1 MHDNPAADWHD
12 LSEHYRSLYDEEIE
26 NLAADFD
33 NLTEIAQQ
41 VLLNELSTR
50 GLPAPGAKPAAPS
63 WLEPTPESPGP
74 QRRASGID
82 PEASVSQSSDLDA
95 KDEHQDKDSGST
107 DFTWKTLLCE
117 CETTE
122 QANQIREMLKR
133 AGIESWV
140 EKPGTRWSISSPRVV
155 VAADQLEEAIE
166 IARRPIQQEIIDES
180 KMEVP
185 EYELP
190 KCPGCGAEDPVLESA
205 EPTNS
210 WLCEACG
217 KQWTE
222 PTVDAMDE
230 SQKSAP

>member
-1 MHDNPAADWHD
+1 MHDNPAADWHG

-41 VLLNELSTR
+41 VLLSELSTR
-50 GLPAPGAKPAAPS
+50 GLPAPGTKPAAPS
-63 WLEPTPESPGP
+63 WIERRTESPGP
-74 QRRASGID
+74 QSWASGVD
-82 PEASVSQSSDLDA
+82 PEASVSPSRDFSA
-95 KDEHQDKDSGST
+95 KDEDQDKDSRST

-122 QANQIREMLKR
+122 QAYQIREMLKR

-166 IARRPIQQEIIDES
+166 IASRPIPQEIIDES
-180 KMEVP
+180 KIEMP
-185 EYELP
+185 EYESP
-190 KCPGCGAEDPVLESA
+190 KCPGCGADDPVLERA

-217 KQWTE
+217 RQWTE
-222 PTVDAMDE
+222 PTVDATGDSE
-230 SQKSAP
+230 KYER